1 MVYLYRIRL
10 GLATLIKM
18 EDSGTDIDQK
28 PKKIGQYK
36 TELEARNACANH
48 YEKACKMATAA
59 GRDKP
64 KILFV

>member
-1 MVYLYRIRL
+1 MVYLYHIRL
-10 GLATLIKM
+10 GLATLTKM

-36 TELEARNACANH
+36 TELEARNACTNH